1 MKAAVAGWFSTEL
14 GTATTG
20 DLLAMRHVVRIL
32 ESAGV
37 EATVLGNPVTG
48 FPVKWTLQPGPVDLL
63 VWVCGPLSGTFPQQ
77 LRERVQ
83 ARRWLAVDV
92 SNVGKAEVNGIFDA
106 ILWRDSGHETTLDLA
121 FHELLS
127 LRPTVG
133 ILLAG
138 PQHEYGGDD
147 AEQVL
152 ATIKEWKNFTQFT
165 WVNLDTRFP
174 GNALGQ
180 DHPFA
185 VVSQIQSVGAL
196 VTTRLHGLVL
206 AAALGVPTVVID
218 QIPGGAKVTAQAQLL
233 GRPVFKTP
241 DITAETL
248 ERELQAI
255 APGSAG
261 ADLSK
266 PNEHEVVQWL
276 HAQLRLV

>member
-1 MKAAVAGWFSTEL
+1 MKAVVAGWFSSDL

-32 ESAGV
+32 ESAGI
-37 EATVLGNPVTG
+37 EATVLGAPLTG
-48 FPVKWTLQPGPVDLL
+48 FPVNWTLHPGAVDIF
-63 VWVCGPLSGTFPQQ
+63 VWVCGPLSGIFPGQ
-77 LRERVQ
+77 LRERIE
-83 ARRWLAVDV
+83 AKRWLAVDV
-92 SNVGKAEVNGIFDA
+92 SNVGKAEVNDIFDA
-106 ILWRDSGHETTLDLA
+106 ILWRDSGDKSSLDLA

-127 LRPTVG
+127 LSPTIG

-138 PQHEYGGDD
+138 PQHEYSADD

-152 ATIKEWKNFTQFT
+152 AIIEEWKNLTQFT
-165 WVNLDTRFP
+165 WINLDTKFP
-174 GNALGQ
+174 ANALGQ

-185 VVSQIQSVGAL
+185 VVSQIRNVDAL

-206 AAALGVPTVVID
+206 ATALGVPTVVID

-233 GRPVFKTP
+233 GLPVFKAA

-248 ERELQAI
+248 ERKLQAV
-255 APGSAG
+255 APDSAG
-261 ADLSK
+261 PHMSK

-276 HAQLRLV
+276 HEQLRLS